1 MLDNP
6 SASYCIE
13 AADIKK
19 NPHPIIITPIAI
31 LNNEEDSRF
40 LFFHHTQ
47 KLPTRVAKIKIK
59 IALTD
64 WNQLAGTVK
73 FSVKTKSVFCAAY
86 TFNRPPACSN
96 DPQKTIIIK
105 KDK

>member
-1 MLDNP
+1 MLDSP

-19 NPHPIIITPIAI
+19 KPQPIIITPIAI
-31 LNNEEDSRF
+31 LNKEEDSLF

-47 KLPTRVAKIKIK
+47 KLPTIVANIKIK

-64 WNQLAGTVK
+64 WNQLAGIK
-73 FSVKTKSVFCAAY
+73 KLPINKSVFCLAY
-86 TFNRPPACSN
+86 TFNNPPACSN
-96 DPQKTIIIK
+96 EPQKTITIK
-105 KDK
+105 KAK